1 MKKFLILSMAAFL
14 VFGFTS
20 WAAATTTI
28 PYYEGHT
35 TDPLL
40 AATFWAIDGDADR
53 QVTISS
59 VNFGA
64 LQYKYGA
71 IGWMPFFTGFSLLIP
86 TINGEMQVFLQSVAG
101 GPFGPFA
108 ESAASMTYT
117 GKLQPSDTGSSLYH
131 TVVANFSPG
140 ISINTAAGKS
150 DSVSPSPVPLPGA
163 VWLLGAGVV
172 GLVGVRRKMIQG

>member
-86 TINGEMQVFLQSVAG
+86 TINGGMQVFLQYVAG
-101 GPFGPFA
+101 GSGS
-108 ESAASMTYT
+108 EVSAASMTYT

-150 DSVSPSPVPLPGA
+150 DSVSPTPVPLPGA
-163 VWLLGAGVV
+163 VWLLGAGLI
-172 GLVGVRRKMIQG
+172 GLVGVRRKIQG

>member
-59 VNFGA
+59 VNFGT

-71 IGWMPFFTGFSLLIP
+71 TVWTPFTGFSLLIP
-86 TINGEMQVFLQSVAG
+86 TINGEMQVFLQYVAG
-101 GPFGPFA
+101 GSGS
-108 ESAASMTYT
+108 EVSAASMTYT

-140 ISINTAAGKS
+140 ISVNTAAGKS
-150 DSVSPSPVPLPGA
+150 DSVSPVPVPLPGA
-163 VWLLGAGVV
+163 VWLLGAGLI
-172 GLVGVRRKMIQG
+172 GLVGVRRRKIQG